1 MNELMQMAGA
11 ISDANSLVS
20 QLKDFFLVGVL
31 GLMYV
36 VSIAFVWGQTKS
48 VLKAGVAA
56 IGGAVVLA
64 IVVNMTVLR
73 DKIGEDIK
81 NPSGGTAAP
90 VAVRVVDHID
100 PLDGGRR

>member
-1 MNELMQMAGA
+1 MNGLMQMAGA
-11 ISDANSLVS
+11 ISDANSLVT
-20 QLKDFFLVGVL
+20 QLKNFLLVGVL

-36 VSIAFVWGQTKS
+36 GSIVLVWGQTKS
-48 VLKAGVAA
+48 VMKAGVAA

-81 NPSGGTAAP
+81 NPSGKTTGAA
-90 VAVRVVDHID
+90 VHVID
-100 PLDGGRR
+100 RIGPLNGGRR

>member
-11 ISDANSLVS
+11 ISDANTLVT
-20 QLKDFFLVGVL
+20 QLKNFFLVGVL

-36 VSIAFVWGQTKS
+36 VSIAYVWGQTKS

-64 IVVNMTVLR
+64 IVVNMTVVR
-73 DKIGEDIK
+73 DRIGEDIK
-81 NPSGGTAAP
+81 SPGGNAAP
-90 VAVRVVDHID
+90 AAVRVVDHIG
-100 PLDGGRR
+100 PLGGGRR

>member
-1 MNELMQMAGA
+1 MNGLVQMAGA
-11 ISDANSLVS
+11 ISDANALVS
-20 QLKDFFLVGVL
+20 QLKNFVLVGVL

-36 VSIAFVWGQTKS
+36 ISIAYVWGQTKS

-64 IVVNMTVLR
+64 IVVNMTVVR

-81 NPSGGTAAP
+81 SPGGNAAP
-90 VAVRVVDHID
+90 AAVRVIDHVD
-100 PLDGGRR
+100 PLDGGWR

>member
-11 ISDANSLVS
+11 ISDANSIVS
-20 QLKDFFLVGVL
+20 QLKTFFLVGVL

-64 IVVNMTVLR
+64 VVVNMAVLR

-81 NPSGGTAAP
+81 NPGGTAAP
-90 VAVRVVDHID
+90 AAFRVVAHTD
-100 PLDGGRR
+100 PLDGDRR

>member
-11 ISDANSLVS
+11 ISDANSLVT
-20 QLKDFFLVGVL
+20 QLKNFVLVGVL

-36 VSIAFVWGQTKS
+36 ISIAYVWGQTKS

-56 IGGAVVLA
+56 IGGAAVLA
-64 IVVNMTVLR
+64 IVVNMTSVR

-81 NPSGGTAAP
+81 SPESNAAP
-90 VAVRVVDHID
+90 AAVRVVDHLAS
-100 PLDGGRR
+100 LDGGRR

>member
-11 ISDANSLVS
+11 ISDANSIVS
-20 QLKDFFLVGVL
+20 QLKTFFLVGVL

-64 IVVNMTVLR
+64 IVVNMASVR

-81 NPSGGTAAP
+81 NPSGAAAP
-90 VAVRVVDHID
+90 AAVRVVDHIA
-100 PLDGGRR
+100 PAGGGQR

>member
-1 MNELMQMAGA
+1 MNFVQMAGA
-11 ISDANSLVS
+11 ISDANTLVN
-20 QLKDFFLVGVL
+20 QLKTFFLVGVL

-36 VSIAFVWGQTKS
+36 ISIAYVWGQTKS

-64 IVVNMTVLR
+64 IVVNMTSVR

-81 NPSGGTAAP
+81 NPGGTAAP
-90 VAVRVVDHID
+90 ASIRVVDHID
-100 PLDGGRR
+100 PLNGGRR

>member
-1 MNELMQMAGA
+1 MNGLVQMAGA
-11 ISDANSLVS
+11 ISDANALVS
-20 QLKDFFLVGVL
+20 QLKNFFLVGVL

-36 VSIAFVWGQTKS
+36 VSIAYVWGQTKS

-64 IVVNMTVLR
+64 IVVNMTSVR
-73 DKIGEDIK
+73 DKIGEDLK
-81 NPSGGTAAP
+81 SPGSNAAP
-90 VAVRVVDHID
+90 AAVRVVDHIA

>member
-1 MNELMQMAGA
+1 MNGLMQMAGA
-11 ISDANSLVS
+11 ISDATTLVT
-20 QLKDFFLVGVL
+20 QLKTFFLVGVL

-64 IVVNMTVLR
+64 IVVNMAVLR
-73 DKIGEDIK
+73 DKIGDDIK
-81 NPSGGTAAP
+81 NPGGTAAP
-90 VAVRVVDHID
+90 AAIRVVDHLG
-100 PLDGGRR
+100 PAGGGRR

>member
-1 MNELMQMAGA
+1 MNGLMQMAGVIA
-11 ISDANSLVS
+11 DANSLVS
-20 QLKDFFLVGVL
+20 QLKNFFLVGVL

-36 VSIAFVWGQTKS
+36 VSIAWVWGQTKS

-64 IVVNMTVLR
+64 IVVNMAVLR

-81 NPSGGTAAP
+81 NPSSAAAP
-90 VAVRVVDHID
+90 VAERVVG

>member
-1 MNELMQMAGA
+1 MNGLMQMAGA
-11 ISDANSLVS
+11 ISDANTLVS
-20 QLKDFFLVGVL
+20 QLKNFFLVGVL

-48 VLKAGVAA
+48 VMKAAVAA

-64 IVVNMTVLR
+64 IVVNMASVR

-81 NPSGGTAAP
+81 NPAGKTNAA
-90 VAVRVVDHID
+90 AVRVVDHIG
-100 PLDGGRR
+100 PAGGDRR

>member
-1 MNELMQMAGA
+1 MTELMQMAGA

-20 QLKDFFLVGVL
+20 QLKNFFLVGVL

-64 IVVNMTVLR
+64 VVVNMTVLR

-81 NPSGGTAAP
+81 NPGGAAAP
-90 VAVRVVDHID
+90 AAVRVVDHID

>member
-11 ISDANSLVS
+11 ISDANSIVT
-20 QLKDFFLVGVL
+20 QLKTFFLVGVL

-81 NPSGGTAAP
+81 NPGGAAAP
-90 VAVRVVDHID
+90 AAVRVVEHID
-100 PLDGGRR
+100 PAGGDRR